1 MRSAALV
8 HEPLVAVV
16 QEEHEPAIVPQRPV
30 ICPVNEMIQQ
40 RLRVFRVLVMVV
52 DTQGATL
59 GVV

>member
-1 MRSAALV
+1 M
-8 HEPLVAVV
+8 HKPLVAVV